1 MLWFNITILKINPLL
16 FLINSIKS
24 IFDNYNLFTLTMNP
38 IPKIE
43 LFRER
48 ISERLLLAATVLA
61 FPAAIFSG
69 VRIFTI
75 GLKPLFIADILISL
89 TLIFVFIFRKRI
101 SYKIRIIGVI
111 AYTFLLGVLGLYTWG
126 FFGLGFL
133 ILFFSCVII
142 TTLFG
147 LRYGFFLLSVAVLI
161 ISIFILSVHYHL
173 ISWDE
178 SLIALSNTT
187 YQWVARLVFFIS
199 LASIAILSIGLV
211 YKNLLNVT
219 KEISN
224 SENRFRSLFENA
236 NDAILILKDFHF
248 IDFNPRALD
257 FFQCSKEQM
266 VEKPIIDFSPSS
278 QPDGSDSMKK
288 MENFIDLALS
298 GVPQR
303 FEWRLKRI
311 DNSLID
317 VDISFNPIII
327 NDETLVQA
335 IVRDISDRKLL
346 EQHMLMVEVNT
357 EEKERLKLAGD
368 LHDDV
373 GPLLSS
379 LNMYISLIKRDETQ
393 NKGEMFLTMEE
404 IVKDTISAV
413 REISNNLSPH
423 VLNNYG
429 LKVAL
434 NAIIEAKRKF
444 VKIDFKENMGDERLP
459 NNIEVIIY
467 RLIKELMNNTLKH
480 AKADLIDIEISIHDR
495 ILKVEYNDNGVG
507 FDSDKVLFQN
517 KSGIGLL
524 NIIYRMNSL
533 GADYKLFSEPGRGFR
548 FEMRLNLDNQF

>member
-1 MLWFNITILKINPLL
+1 MTR
-16 FLINSIKS
+16 
-24 IFDNYNLFTLTMNP
+24 

-48 ISERLLLAATVLA
+48 ISERLLLAATILA

-89 TLIFVFIFRKRI
+89 ALIIVFLFRRRI
-101 SYKIRIIGVI
+101 SYKIRIVGVI
-111 AYTFLLGVLGLYTWG
+111 VYAFLLGVLGLYTWG
-126 FFGLGFL
+126 FFGLGFF
-133 ILFFSCVII
+133 ILFFSCVLI
-142 TTLFG
+142 TALFG
-147 LRYGFFLLSVAVLI
+147 LRYGFLLLSLAVI
-161 ISIFILSVHYHL
+161 VISIFTLSVHFGWIY
-173 ISWDE
+173 WEE

-199 LASIAILSIGLV
+199 LSSIAILSIGLV

-248 IDFNPRALD
+248 VDFNPKALD
-257 FFQCSKEQM
+257 LFQCSKEQING
-266 VEKPIIDFSPSS
+266 KSIFDYSPNS
-278 QPDGSDSMKK
+278 QLDGKDSTKK
-288 MENFIDLALS
+288 MESFIILAL
-298 GVPQR
+298 GGAPQR

-311 DNSLID
+311 DSSFFD
-317 VDISFNPIII
+317 VDVSLNPVVI
-327 NDETLVQA
+327 NDETLLQA

-393 NKGEMFLTMEE
+393 NKSDMLLTMEE
-404 IVKDTISAV
+404 IVKDTITAV

-434 NAIIEAKRKF
+434 NAIIEAKRKL
-444 VKIDFKENMGDERLP
+444 VRIDFNENMGDERLP
-459 NNIEVIIY
+459 INIEVIIY
-467 RLIKELMNNTLKH
+467 RLIKEFMNNTLKH
-480 AKADLIDIEISIHDR
+480 AKADLINIGISIHDNN
-495 ILKVEYNDNGVG
+495 LSFEYNDNGVG
-507 FDSDKVLFQN
+507 FDSDKVLYQN

-533 GADYKLFSEPGRGFR
+533 GANYKLYSEPGKGFR
-548 FEMRLNLDNQF
+548 FEMNLNLDNQF